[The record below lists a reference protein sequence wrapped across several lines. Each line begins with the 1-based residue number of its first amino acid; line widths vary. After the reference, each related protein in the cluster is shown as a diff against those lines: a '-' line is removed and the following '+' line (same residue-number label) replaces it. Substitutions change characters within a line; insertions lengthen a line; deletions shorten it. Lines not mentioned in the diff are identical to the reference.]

1 MGKFDLARN
10 WTFDDAL
17 PLIRAV
23 QPVVKR
29 FGYHV
34 CLGGGV
40 LNKGVSDHDLDL
52 YFLPMNNKGFNTG
65 EVLKFL
71 EKTWDYQGPIGEGK
85 YPPDIF
91 CRMEHYTY
99 SGLRIDAFFLGEDS
113 TVQEKAKKEK
123 ELSKPGGYYT
133 TYVTP
138 GGAATTVNANGVP
151 VRGAYIDAV
160 RRDQEERAMEQERD
174 TADRH
179 RARIRQEYER
189 IMRGLNERLAQD
201 TRPYFED
208 E

>member
-23 QPVVKR
+23 QPVVRR

-40 LNKGVSDHDLDL
+40 LNKGASDHDLDL

-113 TVQEKAKKEK
+113 TVQEKVKKEK

-138 GGAATTVNANGVP
+138 GGAATTITNGVP

-160 RRDQEERAMEQERD
+160 RRDQEQDAI
-174 TADRH
+174 RH
-179 RARIRQEYER
+179 RNNIRQEYER
-189 IMRGLNERLAQD
+189 IMRGLDERLAQD
-201 TRPYFED
+201 NRPNPYE
-208 E
+208 

>member
-23 QPVVKR
+23 QPVVRR

-52 YFLPMNNKGFNTG
+52 YFLPMNNKNFNTG

-71 EKTWDYQGPIGEGK
+71 EKTWDYQGHIGEGK

-123 ELSKPGGYYT
+123 ELAKPGGYYT

-138 GGAATTVNANGVP
+138 GGAATTIQAEEAP
-151 VRGAYIDAV
+151 FMRTVRMA
-160 RRDQEERAMEQERD
+160 ERD
-174 TADRH
+174 AAERQA
-179 RARIRQEYER
+179 ARLRQLRYEQF
-189 IMRGLNERLAQD
+189 IMGATPRD